1 MKKTYLNPS
10 VKILKFNPI
19 QLLAGSPTSITGENG
34 GSSDTGLDG
43 PIGGDTG
50 EGTGGPTAKSGI
62 WDSEY

>member
-10 VKILKFNPI
+10 VKILKFSPI
-19 QLLAGSPTSITGENG
+19 QLLAGSPTSITGEDG
-34 GSSDTGLDG
+34 DDSGTGLDG

>member
-43 PIGGDTG
+43 PI
-50 EGTGGPTAKSGI
+50 
-62 WDSEY
+62 